1 MHQQTPA
8 PGQMPAPKTAF
19 DFLSEHRAYAGTTA
33 AAGTLLALARIWNAQ
48 GAEHSPSAA
57 GLMLAFG
64 AASGYFAIKNQEETV
79 TAVFSSMALTF
90 GALSVGVY
98 ADPIA
103 PALIIWIVAVIAS
116 CVLIARSRRDDRR
129 VATAHANEMAALKVD
144 RTADI
149 TIAEINANAQIE
161 AARQQ
166 SAAAAAIEEAR
177 AHRAALVDGPVDP
190 IAMLR
195 VTGQLPSLHV
205 VKETGTD
212 DVRRTA

>member
-1 MHQQTPA
+1 MSQHPPA
-8 PGQMPAPKTAF
+8 PGQMPAPKGPAE
-19 DFLSEHRAYAGTTA
+19 FLSEHRAYAGTTV

-48 GAEHSPSAA
+48 GAEHSAGAA

-64 AASGYFAIKNQEETV
+64 AASGYFAAKSEEETAS
-79 TAVFSSMALTF
+79 AVFSSVALTF

-129 VATAHANEMAALKVD
+129 VATAHAHEMAALNLD
-144 RTADI
+144 RGADI
-149 TIAEINANAQIE
+149 TIAEIQANARIE
-161 AARQQ
+161 VAREETLK
-166 SAAAAAIEEAR
+166 AAAIQEAL
-177 AHRAALVDGPVDP
+177 AHRASLADGPLDP

-195 VTGQLPSLHV
+195 ATGQLPPLHV
-205 VKETGTD
+205 VKTD
-212 DVRRTA
+212 DERRTA

>member
-1 MHQQTPA
+1 MSKQPSA
-8 PGQMPAPKTAF
+8 PGQMPAPQSPTE
-19 DFLSEHRAYAGTTA
+19 FLSEHRAYAGTTV

-48 GAEHSPSAA
+48 GAEHSVGAA

-64 AASGYFAIKNQEETV
+64 AASGFFALRNEEETA

-98 ADPIA
+98 SDPIA

-116 CVLIARSRRDDRR
+116 SILIARSRRDDRR
-129 VATAHANEMAALKVD
+129 VATAYANEMAALQVD

-149 TIAEINANAQIE
+149 TIAKIDANTRIE
-161 AARQQ
+161 VAREQT
-166 SAAAAAIEEAR
+166 AAAAAIEEAI
-177 AHRAALVDGPVDP
+177 AHRAALASGPLDP

-195 VTGQLPSLHV
+195 ASGQLPPLHV
-205 VKETGTD
+205 VKDAGDE
-212 DVRRTA
+212 RRTA